1 MKNTKDRAIL
11 PKMELIPR
19 EEREQQEIRYI
30 GYAFNTYIIAEMG
43 EDVYFIDK
51 HAAHERIL
59 YEQLKSTQT
68 IEVQELLV
76 PITVTLTKEEYN
88 AISDN
93 IQVLSRKGFDV
104 DDFGGG
110 TVVVRAVP
118 AVLFKE
124 DISLIITE
132 LADSLIKTGSAD
144 VERMDDI
151 FHTVA
156 CKAAIKGGQYNTDYE
171 LKALA
176 ERVLSLKD
184 IMYCPHGRPVAFKL
198 TRRELEKQ
206 FGRLG

>member
-1 MKNTKDRAIL
+1 MA
-11 PKMELIPR
+11 
-19 EEREQQEIRYI
+19 Q
-30 GYAFNTYIIAEMG
+30 
-43 EDVYFIDK
+43 
-51 HAAHERIL
+51 
-59 YEQLKSTQT
+59 
-68 IEVQELLV
+68 
-76 PITVTLTKEEYN
+76 
-88 AISDN
+88 
-93 IQVLSRKGFDV
+93 KGFDV

-124 DISLIITE
+124 DIALIITE
-132 LADSLIKTGSAD
+132 LADSLIGTGNAD
-144 VERMDDI
+144 VERIDDI

-176 ERVLSLKD
+176 ERILSFKD

-198 TRRELEKQ
+198 TRHELEKQ